1 MSSDNGDVYILR
13 ETDDEE
19 WVSPTPARTAVAE
32 AVTAAT
38 DLDDGD
44 VDDIEAAV
52 DFDALGTALA
62 DDEPYTV
69 TVAGHEVTVDPS
81 GAIEVANED

>member
-1 MSSDNGDVYILR
+1 MSPDNGDVYILR
-13 ETDDEE
+13 ETGDEE
-19 WVSPTPARTAVAE
+19 WVSPAPARTAVVE

-52 DFDALGTALA
+52 DFGALGTAL
-62 DDEPYTV
+62 DDGEPYTF
-69 TVAGHEVTVDPS
+69 TIEGHEVTVDPS
-81 GAIEVANED
+81 GEIEVAD